1 MVGYKKNIALSL
13 ACLCLFLSAVPT
25 LGQDTAAELFEMGY
39 EYQTGEGQVRDEKR
53 ALAYYG
59 EALKLQPELYAAL
72 YNAALIHHGRG
83 EYTRAQNYFVKAA
96 RSAPK
101 TGGQASLYEAMARN
115 GLGSCYQMQGKYENA
130 EKQFDVARR
139 MSSGFVE
146 AHYNYINIL
155 VRNERFDDA
164 RAALAVAEK
173 MAQSDRYEKF
183 KGRLTAKEKKDD
195 LSGFGSVGG
204 LLAFI
209 FLILAYGLYIRRSK
223 KRV

>member
-1 MVGYKKNIALSL
+1 MIDNKINTTLISMLLCVLLCVG
-13 ACLCLFLSAVPT
+13 SA
-25 LGQDTAAELFEMGY
+25 LGQGTAEELFEMGY
-39 EYQTGEGQVRDEKR
+39 EHQTGKIPDEKR

-59 EALKLQPELYAAL
+59 QALKLKPAL
-72 YNAALIHHGRG
+72 YEALFNAALVHHGRG

-96 RSAPK
+96 RSAPNM
-101 TGGQASLYEAMARN
+101 GEQANDYEAMARN
-115 GLGSCYQMQGKYENA
+115 GLGACYQMQGKYENA

-139 MSSGFVE
+139 MNSGFVE

-164 RAALAVAEK
+164 KAALTVAEK
-173 MAQSDRYEKF
+173 MAPSDRYEKF
-183 KGRLTAKEKKDD
+183 KGRLTAKEQKDE

-204 LLAFI
+204 LIAFI

-223 KRV
+223 GRV